1 MYKLKYRNI
10 DLSTFGYIMNFEKK
24 ILPNREYTSI
34 NLDTLNGDILL
45 TNKYA
50 KLEIEI
56 TMLVMRDT
64 EEDLKQEI
72 RQLSNLF
79 NVTTPEK
86 LYINDEV
93 FYNCITI
100 NGIELEKKG
109 RFARIV
115 KINLMAFDPCAYNV
129 KEKTFNTI
137 T

>member
-1 MYKLKYRNI
+1 
-10 DLSTFGYIMNFEKK
+10 
-24 ILPNREYTSI
+24 
-34 NLDTLNGDILL
+34 
-45 TNKYA
+45 
-50 KLEIEI
+50 
-56 TMLVMRDT
+56 MRDT

-115 KINLMAFDPCAYNV
+115 KINLMA
-129 KEKTFNTI
+129 
-137 T
+137 